1 MFFGIEDV
9 LNFPSLVGSVEYQK
23 RQGICQDTRHF
34 EWIYMGLK
42 YPAIGILNE
51 MFFTYKK
58 TEFI

>member
-1 MFFGIEDV
+1 M
-9 LNFPSLVGSVEYQK
+9 LNFPSLVGSIEYQK